1 MDKKL
6 DLILEKLNVIET
18 DILKLQ
24 EDVAIIKSKVDGDLK
39 NSCQKMSE
47 HIDFIE
53 NVYDNV
59 KNPLGF
65 ICNKISSISGSSN
78 YTLENLS
85 VTPHQ
90 DYESSDY

>member
-6 DLILEKLNVIET
+6 DQILEKLSVIEI

-24 EDVAIIKSKVDGDLK
+24 EDVVIIKSKVDGDLK

-65 ICNKISSISGSSN
+65 ICNKISSISGNSN
-78 YTLENLS
+78 YTLENLDVS
-85 VTPHQ
+85 SHQ
-90 DYESSDY
+90 DYESSDN

>member
-24 EDVAIIKSKVDGDLK
+24 EDVAIIKLKVDGDLK
-39 NSCQKMSE
+39 NSCQKMSK

-65 ICNKISSISGSSN
+65 ICNKISSISGNSN

-85 VTPHQ
+85 VTSHQ